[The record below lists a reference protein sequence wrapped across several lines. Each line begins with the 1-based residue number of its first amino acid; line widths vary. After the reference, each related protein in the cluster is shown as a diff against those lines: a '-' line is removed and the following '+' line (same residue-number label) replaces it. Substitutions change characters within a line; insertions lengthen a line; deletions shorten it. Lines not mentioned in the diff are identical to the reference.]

1 MYVRVQGNRVNL
13 LRALPIV
20 DAGGHPLTGLP
31 NVETFDETPWNF
43 DASTMIAGNPNG
55 VDTEGIVRT
64 RAGHFWL
71 VDEYSPSLLHV
82 GPDGRVIDR
91 FVPVDSLLATTLA
104 TTPNY
109 RVRKFLPRIL
119 NFRRQNRGFEGL
131 AITPDESTLFIAMQ
145 SPLDYPTTTLG
156 RASRNVRI
164 LRFDIGSEQVTGEFV
179 YHFEEVCAFLG
190 QPAGCSAIPGDM
202 KISGLSAI
210 SATSFLVDERTDT
223 AAKVYRVNLSGAT
236 NILGSSWDAIAASPG
251 ATTPALETLA
261 NPATQG
267 IIALPKTLVADLSIL
282 PGIPN
287 KIEGIALVRP
297 DVLAFANDNDFGMI
311 DNATFD
317 AKGKMTSDT
326 GVKSQIWYLQL
337 PGPVQ

>member
-1 MYVRVQGNRVNL
+1 
-13 LRALPIV
+13 
-20 DAGGHPLTGLP
+20 
-31 NVETFDETPWNF
+31 
-43 DASTMIAGNPNG
+43 
-55 VDTEGIVRT
+55 
-64 RAGHFWL
+64 
-71 VDEYSPSLLHV
+71 
-82 GPDGRVIDR
+82 
-91 FVPVDSLLATTLA
+91 
-104 TTPNY
+104 
-109 RVRKFLPRIL
+109 
-119 NFRRQNRGFEGL
+119 
-131 AITPDESTLFIAMQ
+131 MQ

-223 AAKVYRVNLSGAT
+223 AAKVYRVNVSGAT